1 MDVESYLD
9 QSFADYAAS
18 LQNDVNGKKFSYI
31 ILDRN
36 LDRTDKRG
44 ICTIESVRY
53 DKSDDSNYYTIK
65 DVDTGRTYSFS
76 QFYLELNEIE

>member
-9 QSFADYAAS
+9 QSFAEHAAS
-18 LQNDVNGKKFSYI
+18 IQNDVKGKKFSYI
-31 ILDRN
+31 ILNRN

-44 ICTIESVRY
+44 ICTIENVRY
-53 DKSDDSNYYTIK
+53 DKSDDSNHYTIK

-76 QFYLELNEIE
+76 QFYLELDEIK